1 MGSLKKRRMIFCF
14 ALLIPAATL
23 YIFSLVV
30 PLVFGTIPKA
40 FYNWNIVKGI
50 NKFNGIDNFTRMFT
64 DQTFLE
70 SLQFTIVLALFTVVL
85 GNIMSFAIAYMVS
98 GNLYAKSVSR
108 SFFFIPNIMSGI
120 LVAFAWLYIFTGAIP
135 DLGEAIGITALGE
148 ISWFGSPALARM
160 CVIIVSIWHQIGY
173 LMMLY
178 VAGLQSVPGDVLEAS
193 AIDGC
198 TGLSRV
204 QRIQLPLIMP
214 TITVSLFVSISGAF
228 KSLDIALALTKGGPG
243 RATQTVAMTIYN
255 TAFSSNKLGY
265 ASAQSVVLFIIILAL
280 TLIQMRVTR
289 SKEVQM

>member
-1 MGSLKKRRMIFCF
+1 
-14 ALLIPAATL
+14 
-23 YIFSLVV
+23 
-30 PLVFGTIPKA
+30 
-40 FYNWNIVKGI
+40 
-50 NKFNGIDNFTRMFT
+50 
-64 DQTFLE
+64 
-70 SLQFTIVLALFTVVL
+70 
-85 GNIMSFAIAYMVS
+85 
-98 GNLYAKSVSR
+98 
-108 SFFFIPNIMSGI
+108 
-120 LVAFAWLYIFTGAIP
+120 
-135 DLGEAIGITALGE
+135 
-148 ISWFGSPALARM
+148 
-160 CVIIVSIWHQIGY
+160 
-173 LMMLY
+173 MLY

-289 SKEVQM
+289 SKEVQL

>member
-120 LVAFAWLYIFTGAIP
+120 LVAFAWLYIFYRSDSRSRRSDWDHGAGRDQLVRFAGAGTDVRDYCQYMASDRLP
-135 DLGEAIGITALGE
+135 DDAVCCRTAE
-148 ISWFGSPALARM
+148 CSRRCAGSIR
-160 CVIIVSIWHQIGY
+160 Y
-173 LMMLY
+173 
-178 VAGLQSVPGDVLEAS
+178 
-193 AIDGC
+193 
-198 TGLSRV
+198 
-204 QRIQLPLIMP
+204 
-214 TITVSLFVSISGAF
+214 
-228 KSLDIALALTKGGPG
+228 
-243 RATQTVAMTIYN
+243 
-255 TAFSSNKLGY
+255 
-265 ASAQSVVLFIIILAL
+265 
-280 TLIQMRVTR
+280 
-289 SKEVQM
+289 